1 MLYCII
7 DKEIKNMNQVK
18 IGKFISEKRKE
29 KKLTQ
34 QQLAEKLGVS
44 DRAISNWE
52 NGKNM
57 PDISLF
63 PIISR
68 ELDVTVNDLMS
79 GEKVDKKEY
88 QEKFEENIIYT
99 IDETIK
105 KENKFLKII
114 LWTIFSF
121 IFLFVMYVSIESIYM
136 HSNMDSTPLI
146 KKSYSVDIHAED
158 NEFFEQTIYSYGFY
172 VKYYYKQKDPNKQ
185 RIIVGNE
192 INKEDFELI
201 RKDFYLNNGT
211 LFWSMP

>member
-1 MLYCII
+1 
-7 DKEIKNMNQVK
+7 MNQVK
-18 IGKFISEKRKE
+18 IGKFIAEKRKE

-63 PIISR
+63 PIISK

-79 GEKVDKKEY
+79 GEKVDKKNY

-99 IDETIK
+99 IDKTVK
-105 KENKFLKII
+105 KENRILKII
-114 LWTIFSF
+114 LWSIFAF
-121 IFLFVMYVSIESIYM
+121 VFLSVMYVSIESVYL
-136 HSNMDSTPLI
+136 HSDMDSTPLI
-146 KKSYSVDIHAED
+146 KKRYAVDIHAGD
-158 NEFFEQTIYSYGFY
+158 NEYFEQTIYSYGFY
-172 VKYYYKQKDPNKQ
+172 VKYYYKQKDPSKQ
-185 RIIVGNE
+185 RIIRGNN

-201 RKDFYLNNGT
+201 RKDFYLYNEV

>member
-1 MLYCII
+1 
-7 DKEIKNMNQVK
+7 MNQVK
-18 IGKFISEKRKE
+18 IGKFIAEKRKE

-63 PIISR
+63 PIISK

-79 GEKVDKKEY
+79 GEKVDKKNY

-99 IDETIK
+99 IDKTVK
-105 KENKFLKII
+105 KENRILKII
-114 LWTIFSF
+114 LWSIFAF
-121 IFLFVMYVSIESIYM
+121 VFLSVMYVSIESVYL
-136 HSNMDSTPLI
+136 HSDMDSTPLI
-146 KKSYSVDIHAED
+146 KKRYAVDIHAGD
-158 NEFFEQTIYSYGFY
+158 NEYFEQTIYSYGFY
-172 VKYYYKQKDPNKQ
+172 VKYYYKQKDPSKQ
-185 RIIVGNE
+185 RIIRGNN

-201 RKDFYLNNGT
+201 RKDFYLYNEV
-211 LFWSMP
+211 LFCSMP

>member
-1 MLYCII
+1 
-7 DKEIKNMNQVK
+7 MNQVK
-18 IGKFISEKRKE
+18 IGKFIAEKRKE

-63 PIISR
+63 PIISK

-79 GEKVDKKEY
+79 GEKVDKKNY

-99 IDETIK
+99 IDRTVK
-105 KENKFLKII
+105 KENRILKII
-114 LWTIFSF
+114 LWSIFAF
-121 IFLFVMYVSIESIYM
+121 VFLSVMYVSIESVYL
-136 HSNMDSTPLI
+136 HSDMDSTPLI
-146 KKSYSVDIHAED
+146 KKRYAVDIHAGD
-158 NEFFEQTIYSYGFY
+158 NEYFEQTIYSYGFY
-172 VKYYYKQKDPNKQ
+172 VKYYYKQKDPSKQ
-185 RIIVGNE
+185 RIIRGNN

-201 RKDFYLNNGT
+201 RKDFYLYNEV
-211 LFWSMP
+211 LFWSIP

>member
-1 MLYCII
+1 
-7 DKEIKNMNQVK
+7 MNQVK
-18 IGKFISEKRKE
+18 IGKFIAEKRKE

-63 PIISR
+63 PIISK

-79 GEKVDKKEY
+79 GEKVDKKNY

-99 IDETIK
+99 IDKTVK
-105 KENKFLKII
+105 KENRILKII
-114 LWTIFSF
+114 LWSIFAF
-121 IFLFVMYVSIESIYM
+121 VFLSVMYVSIESVYL
-136 HSNMDSTPLI
+136 HSDMDSTPLI
-146 KKSYSVDIHAED
+146 KRRYAVDIHAGD

-172 VKYYYKQKDPNKQ
+172 VKYYYKQKDPSKQ
-185 RIIVGNE
+185 RIIRGNN

-201 RKDFYLNNGT
+201 RKDFYLYNEV
-211 LFWSMP
+211 LFWSIP

>member
-1 MLYCII
+1 
-7 DKEIKNMNQVK
+7 MNQVK
-18 IGKFISEKRKE
+18 IGKFIAEKRKE

-63 PIISR
+63 PIISK

-79 GEKVDKKEY
+79 GEKVDKKNY

-99 IDETIK
+99 IDKTVK
-105 KENKFLKII
+105 KENRILKII
-114 LWTIFSF
+114 LWSIFAF
-121 IFLFVMYVSIESIYM
+121 VFLSVMYVSIESMYL
-136 HSNMDSTPLI
+136 HSDMDSTPLI
-146 KKSYSVDIHAED
+146 KKRYAVDIHAGD
-158 NEFFEQTIYSYGFY
+158 NEYFEQTIYSYGFY
-172 VKYYYKQKDPNKQ
+172 VKYYYKQKDPSKQ
-185 RIIVGNE
+185 RIIRGNN

-201 RKDFYLNNGT
+201 RKDFYLYNEV

>member
-1 MLYCII
+1 
-7 DKEIKNMNQVK
+7 MNQVK

>member
-1 MLYCII
+1 
-7 DKEIKNMNQVK
+7 MNQVK
-18 IGKFISEKRKE
+18 IGKFIADKRKE

-63 PIISR
+63 PIISK

-99 IDETIK
+99 IDKTVK

-121 IFLFVMYVSIESIYM
+121 VFLFVMYISIESIYM

-146 KKSYSVDIHAED
+146 KKSYSIDIHADD
-158 NEFFEQTIYSYGFY
+158 NEFFEQTIYSYGFH
-172 VKYYYKQKDPNKQ
+172 VKYYYKQKDPSKQ

>member
-1 MLYCII
+1 
-7 DKEIKNMNQVK
+7 MNQVK
-18 IGKFISEKRKE
+18 SGKFIADKRKE

-63 PIISR
+63 PIISK

-158 NEFFEQTIYSYGFY
+158 NEFFEQTIYSYGFH
-172 VKYYYKQKDPNKQ
+172 VKYYYEQKDPNKQ

-192 INKEDFELI
+192 INKDDFELI

>member
-1 MLYCII
+1 
-7 DKEIKNMNQVK
+7 MNQVK
-18 IGKFISEKRKE
+18 IGKFIADKRKE

-63 PIISR
+63 PIISK

-99 IDETIK
+99 IDKTVK

-121 IFLFVMYVSIESIYM
+121 VFLFVMYISIESIYM

-146 KKSYSVDIHAED
+146 KKSYSVDIHADD
-158 NEFFEQTIYSYGFY
+158 NEFFEQTIYSYGFH
-172 VKYYYKQKDPNKQ
+172 VKYYYKQKDPSKQ

-201 RKDFYLNNGT
+201 RKDFYLNNGI

>member
-1 MLYCII
+1 
-7 DKEIKNMNQVK
+7 MNQVK
-18 IGKFISEKRKE
+18 IGKFIADKRKE

-63 PIISR
+63 PIISK

-136 HSNMDSTPLI
+136 HSNMDSIPLI

-158 NEFFEQTIYSYGFY
+158 NEFFEQTIYSYGFH

>member
-1 MLYCII
+1 
-7 DKEIKNMNQVK
+7 MNQVK
-18 IGKFISEKRKE
+18 IGKFIAEKRKE

-63 PIISR
+63 PIISK

-99 IDETIK
+99 INKTVK
-105 KENKFLKII
+105 KENRILKII
-114 LWTIFSF
+114 LWSIFAF
-121 IFLFVMYVSIESIYM
+121 IFLSVMYVSIESIYL
-136 HSNMDSTPLI
+136 HSDMDSTPLI
-146 KKSYSVDIHAED
+146 KKRYAVDIRAGD
-158 NEFFEQTIYSYGFY
+158 NEYFEHTIYSYGFY
-172 VKYYYKQKDPNKQ
+172 VKYYYKQKDPSKQ
-185 RIIVGNE
+185 RIIRGN
-192 INKEDFELI
+192 NVSKEDYELI
-201 RKDFYLNNGT
+201 RKDFYLYNEV
-211 LFWSMP
+211 LFWSIP

>member
-1 MLYCII
+1 
-7 DKEIKNMNQVK
+7 MNQVK
-18 IGKFISEKRKE
+18 IGKFIAEKRKE

-63 PIISR
+63 PIISK

-79 GEKVDKKEY
+79 GEKVDKKDY

-99 IDETIK
+99 IDKTVK
-105 KENKFLKII
+105 KENRILKII
-114 LWTIFSF
+114 LWSIFAF
-121 IFLFVMYVSIESIYM
+121 VFLSVMYVSIESVYL
-136 HSNMDSTPLI
+136 HSDMDSTPLI
-146 KKSYSVDIHAED
+146 KKRYAVDIHAGD
-158 NEFFEQTIYSYGFY
+158 NEYFEQTIYSYGFY
-172 VKYYYKQKDPNKQ
+172 VKYYYKQKDPSKQ
-185 RIIVGNE
+185 RIIRGNN

-201 RKDFYLNNGT
+201 RKDFYLYNEV

>member
-1 MLYCII
+1 
-7 DKEIKNMNQVK
+7 MNQVK
-18 IGKFISEKRKE
+18 IGKFIAEKRKE

-44 DRAISNWE
+44 DWAISNWE

-63 PIISR
+63 PIISK

-79 GEKVDKKEY
+79 GEKVDKKNY

-99 IDETIK
+99 IDKTVK
-105 KENKFLKII
+105 KENRILKII
-114 LWTIFSF
+114 LWSIFAF
-121 IFLFVMYVSIESIYM
+121 VFLSVMYVSIESVYL
-136 HSNMDSTPLI
+136 HSDMDSTPLI
-146 KKSYSVDIHAED
+146 KKRYAVDIHAGD
-158 NEFFEQTIYSYGFY
+158 NEYFEQTIYSYGFY
-172 VKYYYKQKDPNKQ
+172 VKYYYKQKDPSKQ
-185 RIIVGNE
+185 RIIRGNN

-201 RKDFYLNNGT
+201 RKDFYLYNEV